1 MKNIYNN
8 EKRLLHGGDYNP
20 DQWLD
25 YPDILKDDLRLMKLA
40 NVNTMTVGIFA
51 WSALEPTE
59 GNYNFEWLDKIID
72 DVYNQGGRVILATP
86 SGARPAWLS
95 EKYPEVLR
103 TNDRRE
109 KMLHGGRHNH
119 CFSSPI
125 YREKTQKMNYKLAE
139 RYGNHPALIMWH
151 VSNEYSGDCHCELC
165 QENFRDWLKN
175 KYKTIENVNK
185 AWWGP
190 FWSHTY
196 TDWSQIESPSSIG
209 ENAVHGLNLD
219 WKRFVTDQTI
229 DFYENEAK
237 PLRELTPNVPITTNF
252 MADTDDLIPFQS
264 LNYEKFSK
272 HVDILSWDCY
282 PAWHNDWE
290 TTKDL
295 ATKVGFINDLYRS
308 LKQQPFLIM
317 ECTPSGVNWHNVNK
331 AKRPGMHTLAS
342 MQLLAHGSDSVL
354 YFQWRKSRGS
364 SEKFHGAVVDHDN
377 SEENRVFKE
386 VSQVGEILDKI
397 KEIKG
402 SMKQSKVAI
411 IYDWENDWALKDA
424 QGFGKESR
432 RYPQTLQSHYKYFWD
447 KNISVDVVTPQQDLS
462 KYSLVVAPMMYMMT
476 EETMDRFRDYV
487 KNGGVLVGSY
497 LSGLVNET
505 DLTYLGGWPKTLQ
518 EIYGIDVKEIDTLY
532 PKDRN
537 SIKFG
542 NESFEVV
549 DYCTIIEAKEAE
561 VLAKYEE
568 DFYKNTPAITKNNL
582 EKGKAY
588 FIGART
594 NQEFLSKFYDK
605 IVKDL
610 DINEVEDFISECGIS
625 IQIRENE
632 DAKYYFVMN
641 FTEEEKNIEIKGSY
655 IDLNYFDLLYNLTKI
670 KFNAYSFLKHIHH
683 KASLNLIS
691 PSFSLKLSLDMNL
704 LFLYFFLLL

>member
-1 MKNIYNN
+1 MKNIYSN

-25 YPDILKDDLRLMKLA
+25 YPDTLKDDLRLMKLA

-264 LNYEKFSK
+264 LNYDKFSK

-364 SEKFHGAVVDHDN
+364 SEKFHGAVIDHDN

-518 EIYGIDVKEIDTLY
+518 ETYGIDAKEIDTLY
-532 PKDRN
+532 PKDKN

-594 NQEFLSKFYDK
+594 NQEFLSKFYDE

-610 DINEVEDFISECGIS
+610 HINEVEDFISEGGIS
-625 IQIRENE
+625 IQIRENK

-641 FTEEEKNIEIKGSY
+641 FTEEEKNIGIKGSY
-655 IDLNYFDLLYNLTKI
+655 
-670 KFNAYSFLKHIHH
+670 
-683 KASLNLIS
+683 LNLIS
-691 PSFSLKLSLDMNL
+691 GKMMERLNLMKPYDVYVLKKNKH
-704 LFLYFFLLL
+704 

>member
-264 LNYEKFSK
+264 LNYDKFSK

-364 SEKFHGAVVDHDN
+364 SEKFHGAVIDHDN

-594 NQEFLSKFYDK
+594 NQEFLSKFYDE

-610 DINEVEDFISECGIS
+610 HINEVEDFISEGGIS
-625 IQIRENE
+625 IQIRENK

-641 FTEEEKNIEIKGSY
+641 FTEEEKNIGIKGSY
-655 IDLNYFDLLYNLTKI
+655 
-670 KFNAYSFLKHIHH
+670 
-683 KASLNLIS
+683 LNLIS
-691 PSFSLKLSLDMNL
+691 GKMMERLNLMKPYDVYVLKKNKH
-704 LFLYFFLLL
+704 

>member
-1 MKNIYNN
+1 MKNIYSN

-25 YPDILKDDLRLMKLA
+25 YPDTLKDDLRLMKLA

-264 LNYEKFSK
+264 LNYDKFSK

-364 SEKFHGAVVDHDN
+364 SEKFHGAVIDHDN

-518 EIYGIDVKEIDTLY
+518 ETYGIDAKEIDTLY
-532 PKDRN
+532 PKDKN

-582 EKGKAY
+582 EKFNSLNNHKEIY
-588 FIGART
+588 PY
-594 NQEFLSKFYDK
+594 L
-605 IVKDL
+605 
-610 DINEVEDFISECGIS
+610 S
-625 IQIRENE
+625 IQ
-632 DAKYYFVMN
+632 
-641 FTEEEKNIEIKGSY
+641 
-655 IDLNYFDLLYNLTKI
+655 
-670 KFNAYSFLKHIHH
+670 
-683 KASLNLIS
+683 
-691 PSFSLKLSLDMNL
+691 
-704 LFLYFFLLL
+704 

>member
-86 SGARPAWLS
+86 SGARPAWMS

-264 LNYEKFSK
+264 LNYDKFSK

-432 RYPQTLQSHYKYFWD
+432 RYPQTLQSHYKYFWN

-532 PKDRN
+532 PKDKN

-594 NQEFLSKFYDK
+594 NQDFLSKFYDK

-625 IQIRENE
+625 IQIRENKDE
-632 DAKYYFVMN
+632 KYYFVMN

-655 IDLNYFDLLYNLTKI
+655 
-670 KFNAYSFLKHIHH
+670 
-683 KASLNLIS
+683 LNLIS
-691 PSFSLKLSLDMNL
+691 GKMMERLNLMKPYDVYVLKKNRH
-704 LFLYFFLLL
+704 

>member
-86 SGARPAWLS
+86 SGARPAWMS

-264 LNYEKFSK
+264 LNYDKFSK

-594 NQEFLSKFYDK
+594 NQDFLSKFYDK

-610 DINEVEDFISECGIS
+610 DINEVEDFISEGGIS
-625 IQIRENE
+625 IQIRENK

-655 IDLNYFDLLYNLTKI
+655 
-670 KFNAYSFLKHIHH
+670 
-683 KASLNLIS
+683 LNLIS
-691 PSFSLKLSLDMNL
+691 GKMMERLNLMKPYDVYVLKKNRH
-704 LFLYFFLLL
+704 

>member
-1 MKNIYNN
+1 MKNIYSN

-25 YPDILKDDLRLMKLA
+25 YPDTLKDDLRLMKLA

-282 PAWHNDWE
+282 PVWHNDWE

-594 NQEFLSKFYDK
+594 NQEFLSKFYDE

-610 DINEVEDFISECGIS
+610 HINEVEDFISEGGIS
-625 IQIRENE
+625 IQIRENK

-641 FTEEEKNIEIKGSY
+641 FTEEEKNIGIKGSY
-655 IDLNYFDLLYNLTKI
+655 
-670 KFNAYSFLKHIHH
+670 
-683 KASLNLIS
+683 LNLIS
-691 PSFSLKLSLDMNL
+691 GKMMERLNLMKPYDVYVLKKNK
-704 LFLYFFLLL
+704 

>member
-1 MKNIYNN
+1 MKNIYSN

-25 YPDILKDDLRLMKLA
+25 YPDTLKDDLRLMKLA

-175 KYKTIENVNK
+175 KYKTIENLNK

-264 LNYEKFSK
+264 LNYDKFSK

-364 SEKFHGAVVDHDN
+364 SEKFHGAVIDHDN

-518 EIYGIDVKEIDTLY
+518 ETYGIDAKEIDTLY
-532 PKDRN
+532 PKDKN

-594 NQEFLSKFYDK
+594 NQEFLSKFYDE

-610 DINEVEDFISECGIS
+610 HINEVEDFISEGGIS
-625 IQIRENE
+625 IQIRENK

-641 FTEEEKNIEIKGSY
+641 FTEEEKNIGIKGSY
-655 IDLNYFDLLYNLTKI
+655 
-670 KFNAYSFLKHIHH
+670 
-683 KASLNLIS
+683 LNLIS
-691 PSFSLKLSLDMNL
+691 GKMMERLNLMKPYDVYVLKKNK
-704 LFLYFFLLL
+704 

>member
-237 PLRELTPNVPITTNF
+237 PLREITPNVPITTNF

-264 LNYEKFSK
+264 LNYDKFSK

-532 PKDRN
+532 PKDKN

-610 DINEVEDFISECGIS
+610 DINEVDDFISEGGIS
-625 IQIRENE
+625 IQIRENK

-655 IDLNYFDLLYNLTKI
+655 
-670 KFNAYSFLKHIHH
+670 
-683 KASLNLIS
+683 LNLIS
-691 PSFSLKLSLDMNL
+691 GKMMERLNLMKPYDVYVLKKNKH
-704 LFLYFFLLL
+704 

>member
-86 SGARPAWLS
+86 SGARPAWMS

-264 LNYEKFSK
+264 LNYDKFSK

-432 RYPQTLQSHYKYFWD
+432 RYPQTLQSHYKYFWN

-532 PKDRN
+532 PKDKN

-625 IQIRENE
+625 IQIRENKDE
-632 DAKYYFVMN
+632 KYYFVMN

-655 IDLNYFDLLYNLTKI
+655 
-670 KFNAYSFLKHIHH
+670 
-683 KASLNLIS
+683 LNLIS
-691 PSFSLKLSLDMNL
+691 GKMMERLNLMKPYDVYVLKKNKH
-704 LFLYFFLLL
+704 

>member
-1 MKNIYNN
+1 MKNIYSN

-25 YPDILKDDLRLMKLA
+25 YPDTLKDDLRLMKLA

-264 LNYEKFSK
+264 LNYDKFSK

-364 SEKFHGAVVDHDN
+364 SEKFHGAVIDHDN

-518 EIYGIDVKEIDTLY
+518 ETYGIDAKEIDTLY
-532 PKDRN
+532 PKDKN

-594 NQEFLSKFYDK
+594 NQEFLSKFYDE

-610 DINEVEDFISECGIS
+610 HINEVEDFISEGGIS
-625 IQIRENE
+625 IQIRENK

-641 FTEEEKNIEIKGSY
+641 FTEEEKNIGIKGSY
-655 IDLNYFDLLYNLTKI
+655 
-670 KFNAYSFLKHIHH
+670 
-683 KASLNLIS
+683 LNLIS
-691 PSFSLKLSLDMNL
+691 GKMMERLNLMKPYDVYVLKKNRH
-704 LFLYFFLLL
+704 

>member
-272 HVDILSWDCY
+272 HVDILSWDSY

-655 IDLNYFDLLYNLTKI
+655 IDLILGKEAEILNIMKPYGVYV
-670 KFNAYSFLKHIHH
+670 LK
-683 KASLNLIS
+683 KN
-691 PSFSLKLSLDMNL
+691 K
-704 LFLYFFLLL
+704 

>member
-1 MKNIYNN
+1 MKNIYSN

-610 DINEVEDFISECGIS
+610 DINEVEDFISEGGIS
-625 IQIRENE
+625 IQIRENK

-655 IDLNYFDLLYNLTKI
+655 
-670 KFNAYSFLKHIHH
+670 
-683 KASLNLIS
+683 LNLIS
-691 PSFSLKLSLDMNL
+691 GKMMERLNLMKPYDVYVLKKNRH
-704 LFLYFFLLL
+704 